1 MRILFSLTLSTAL
14 LMTIACGPPSG
25 QSEPEAAATP
35 EATTD
40 MALGEETP
48 GEETEMTLG
57 FTHADLAS
65 LGDSGVDGKV
75 SFAAVPGGVRVEAHV
90 NGLTPGNHG
99 FHIHDV
105 GDCSSADGSSAGGHF
120 NPMAVDHAGPDADTA
135 HAGDLGN
142 LQANDEGHGMVTMIS
157 KRITLGD
164 GTATDIMGRAVIVHA
179 DPDDMTSQPTGAA
192 GGRVACGVIVSS
204 SN

>member
-1 MRILFSLTLSTAL
+1 MRTLFNLTLSAAL
-14 LMTIACGPPSG
+14 LITVSCSPSSDQG
-25 QSEPEAAATP
+25 EPEAAVTP
-35 EATTD
+35 EASSD
-40 MALGEETP
+40 AIPE
-48 GEETEMTLG
+48 EETEMTLG
-57 FTHADLAS
+57 FTQAVLAP

-75 SFAAVPGGVRVEAHV
+75 SFTAVPGGVRVEAHV

-120 NPMAVDHAGPDADTA
+120 NPMAVDHAGPDADIA
-135 HAGDLGN
+135 HVGDLGN
-142 LQANDEGHGMVTMIS
+142 LQANAEGHGMVTMIS

-164 GTATDIMGRAVIVHA
+164 GTATDIAGRAVIVHA
-179 DPDDMTSQPTGAA
+179 DPDDLTSQPTGAA

-204 SN
+204 N